1 MDFGELRQMFTDWA
15 SRIVRFTQIASA
27 SSDGTASV
35 AGRAYAG
42 GPAAPNLKARLLFPF
57 GIRSVPPSGVDA
69 AVIHAAG
76 ASARGMIVGCD
87 SKEYGPSDL
96 SDGETAVYSQANPKA
111 LVADQHGNT
120 EVTSATVDGVPGDV
134 IVNGGSKPVVLD
146 GDSVDCGHLVFV
158 PNAGTLAASL
168 SYVGPGVPLPDP
180 LAVGAVVLALSGMVS
195 GSAPHFKA

>member
-42 GPAAPNLKARLLFPF
+42 GPAAPNLKARSLFPF
-57 GIRSVPPSGVDA
+57 GLRSVPPSGVDA
-69 AVIHAAG
+69 AVVHAAG

-96 SDGETAVYSQANPKA
+96 SDGETAIYSQANPKA

-134 IVNGGSKPVVLD
+134 VVNGGSKPVVLD
-146 GDSVDCGHLVFV
+146 GDSVDCGHLIFL
-158 PNAGTLAASL
+158 PNVGLTAASL
-168 SYVGPGVPLPDP
+168 SYLVPGVPVPSP
-180 LAVGAVVLALSGMVS
+180 APVGAVVLALSGKVS